1 MAWYICTYPIPVQQG
16 FNGRRYFY
24 TPPDESC
31 FQKKLRSQTQ
41 GTQSDVFWRLLHA
54 CRGRRLLTSGAYICC
69 LLSVTALGVGGRG
82 RGRATLAQLWEVVV
96 TVVVAVAG
104 SRHRRRNVC
113 WYWTTLSMF
122 DEMSID
128 VLLCTTEEKEED
140 YVHRSSAKL
149 KKILCTLGHS
159 SGVLLFL
166 KQFRLMK
173 KPKKILCTDKLL
185 CKNAKAAE
193 FEF

>member
-1 MAWYICTYPIPVQQG
+1 
-16 FNGRRYFY
+16 
-24 TPPDESC
+24 
-31 FQKKLRSQTQ
+31 
-41 GTQSDVFWRLLHA
+41 VFWRLLHA

-96 TVVVAVAG
+96 TVAVAG